1 VPVLFEKAGRHPGQI
16 AGKSPYLQAV
26 QVDAPQA
33 LIGRIM
39 DVTITGISSNSLF
52 GSLSGAPAEV
62 AA

>member
-1 VPVLFEKAGRHPGQI
+1 VSVLFEKLGRHPGQI

-26 QVDAPQA
+26 QVDAPAA

-39 DVTITGISSNSLF
+39 DVTITGTSSNSLF
-52 GSLSGAPAEV
+52 GSLDRLRPEV